1 MSVASTKAFYA
12 QIAAGFLLA
21 IGVASL
27 QPGATGGGADR
38 QALLRSLRQL
48 PDAMRATL
56 AKQEEIGVAATR
68 HAPSRRYWAMVGNGL
83 NFVAAREIRIK
94 LSELCYKSIACDVTE
109 DKKHID
115 LSSEPMILICAA
127 GLTGS
132 NADDVAKEVAIFR
145 AHNSAP
151 IVIATE
157 GENRFSAALEVIAVP
172 ETHPQLAFV
181 LSTVVGHL
189 FGYEA
194 ALAIDRSARPMR
206 ESRAII
212 ERYVGATDDRWF
224 GTFTR
229 EVQEPALRFFEML
242 RSGTYN
248 GHLEASTA
256 AKLASLYRF
265 ATGATRFE
273 SYQIEFGKIGTPGTI
288 VEDLAAVLTDAI
300 DELTR
305 PVDAI
310 KHQAKTVTV
319 GISRADE
326 SLLQAPLIVDLLATG
341 CPRDRLSYRTLR
353 TLSAVSPAVEEMIGF
368 TRYRIEGDPREGAQI
383 FVSDRGGVAAGI
395 TSRVDRDPTLRG
407 NKHRVA
413 VERGPIVTV
422 GSDGRVVLMVPEVKD
437 GETTGV
443 TLCHLRLAQDLGAA
457 TARSVL
463 QGYRDRYRQ
472 LVDVVTEKVP
482 SFRDDILADVP
493 TVDLLTA
500 PISDVAERW
509 LD

>member
-1 MSVASTKAFYA
+1 
-12 QIAAGFLLA
+12 
-21 IGVASL
+21 
-27 QPGATGGGADR
+27 
-38 QALLRSLRQL
+38 
-48 PDAMRATL
+48 
-56 AKQEEIGVAATR
+56 
-68 HAPSRRYWAMVGNGL
+68 MVGNGL

-157 GENRFSAALEVIAVP
+157 GENRFSAALDVIAVP
-172 ETHPQLAFV
+172 ETHEQLAFV

-194 ALAIDRSARPMR
+194 ALAIDESARPMR
-206 ESRAII
+206 ETRATI
-212 ERYVGATDDRWF
+212 ERYVGGTDDEWF
-224 GTFTR
+224 GAFTR
-229 EVQEPALRFFEML
+229 EVQQPALRFFETL
-242 RSGTYN
+242 RAGTYN

-256 AKLASLYRF
+256 TKLASLYRF

-273 SYQIEFGKIGTPGTI
+273 SYQIEFGKVGTPGVI

-319 GISRADE
+319 GISRTDE
-326 SLLQAPLIVDLLATG
+326 SLLQAQLIKDVLETG

-353 TLSAVSPAVEEMIGF
+353 TLSAVSPAVAEMIGF
-368 TRYRIEGDPREGAQI
+368 TRYRVEGDPRSGAQI
-383 FVSDRGGVAAGI
+383 FVTDRSGVAAGI

-413 VERGPIVTV
+413 VERVPIVTV
-422 GSDGRVVLMVPEVKD
+422 GSDGRIVLMVPEVKD

-443 TLCHLRLAQDLGAA
+443 TLCHLSLNNDLGAA

-482 SFRDDILADVP
+482 SFRDDLLADVP
-493 TVDLLTA
+493 TVDLLTS

-509 LD
+509 FN